1 MGNEEINST
10 LKIIIIGGEDKL
22 LEQIFPVSIKND
34 KFKEISEKLEVPY
47 KYRKFIKKF
56 DKINILWEA
65 FILQDYTDDNFDK
78 SLNLIYTMLD
88 LPNDEGEEEEEEEK
102 KIIQNEN
109 IENNSEF
116 DRKFIVIKFG
126 SNNIEYL
133 INMLNVQSR
142 VFLPQLAV
150 VTDKNLNEDEKL
162 YDNRFLTVIH
172 EDKLDQT
179 NTIKNIFSYLWDREN
194 YYNQRGNELNQYLP
208 SNILK
213 INKQVKPHINILI
226 TGLSRA
232 GKSTIINLLSRKLV
246 SLECSEGKS
255 VTKNINEYEIERNI
269 NGNEEK
275 IGIKLIDTPGLKKYK
290 DKNGKIIDTTKLVE
304 ELIEK
309 KLKECQDSK
318 DDIHLIYFMFGK
330 NANLE
335 DQIDFFK
342 FLQNINKERTE
353 NKQKKIPI
361 IFIGNL
367 NVGKDGID
375 ALKKILKENNLM
387 DLYEKI
393 DKTNKKID
401 FKNFA
406 QKNKNEKKIS
416 LKENII
422 EVNLIRN
429 VNDNNTKVYGID
441 IILKATLHFLQKN
454 NPFNNFIILE
464 ETYKKIQI
472 YLNKINKGE
481 KLNKDENSN
490 FLCFK
495 EKIKNIII
503 EISDENTLLNQIKNP
518 DNILERAN
526 YEAKKVIYF
535 SLFGGFIT
543 GLIPIPLLDIPFL
556 LPLYSIMIIKIGN
569 CYSISFSEIDNMS
582 IINLI
587 IGLDVKI
594 TKSSKFQDDNMIS
607 KVQGAQKV
615 LVNSATYYYGENL
628 GKDLAKNLG
637 ESKLKDWAKRQLR
650 FVKSKGNVN
659 FVKEIE
665 EIGMT
670 KSSKFHEL
678 IENLIQ
684 FFPMMKKGVENG
696 VKNNAN
702 QLGEKVKDIYLKN
715 TVEFT
720 KKEINELSKKS
731 CSKYVTKITNEANKY
746 ISSFSKFIPILGS
759 VINGIMDAYNVNV
772 IGNNAIKYFEEY
784 VNKTIGCDY
793 LIRQKNQYLKIFE
806 NINNI
811 ANEDFI
817 NFIPNYIY

>member
-22 LEQIFPVSIKND
+22 LEHIFPVSIKND

-133 INMLNVQSR
+133 INMLNEQSR

-179 NTIKNIFSYLWDREN
+179 NTIKNIFSHPRDREN

-304 ELIEK
+304 ELIK
-309 KLKECQDSK
+309 KNLKSV
-318 DDIHLIYFMFGK
+318 
-330 NANLE
+330 
-335 DQIDFFK
+335 
-342 FLQNINKERTE
+342 
-353 NKQKKIPI
+353 KIPKM
-361 IFIGNL
+361 IFI
-367 NVGKDGID
+367 
-375 ALKKILKENNLM
+375 
-387 DLYEKI
+387 
-393 DKTNKKID
+393 
-401 FKNFA
+401 
-406 QKNKNEKKIS
+406 
-416 LKENII
+416 
-422 EVNLIRN
+422 
-429 VNDNNTKVYGID
+429 
-441 IILKATLHFLQKN
+441 
-454 NPFNNFIILE
+454 
-464 ETYKKIQI
+464 
-472 YLNKINKGE
+472 
-481 KLNKDENSN
+481 
-490 FLCFK
+490 
-495 EKIKNIII
+495 
-503 EISDENTLLNQIKNP
+503 
-518 DNILERAN
+518 
-526 YEAKKVIYF
+526 
-535 SLFGGFIT
+535 
-543 GLIPIPLLDIPFL
+543 
-556 LPLYSIMIIKIGN
+556 
-569 CYSISFSEIDNMS
+569 
-582 IINLI
+582 
-587 IGLDVKI
+587 
-594 TKSSKFQDDNMIS
+594 
-607 KVQGAQKV
+607 
-615 LVNSATYYYGENL
+615 
-628 GKDLAKNLG
+628 
-637 ESKLKDWAKRQLR
+637 
-650 FVKSKGNVN
+650 
-659 FVKEIE
+659 
-665 EIGMT
+665 
-670 KSSKFHEL
+670 
-678 IENLIQ
+678 
-684 FFPMMKKGVENG
+684 
-696 VKNNAN
+696 
-702 QLGEKVKDIYLKN
+702 
-715 TVEFT
+715 
-720 KKEINELSKKS
+720 
-731 CSKYVTKITNEANKY
+731 
-746 ISSFSKFIPILGS
+746 
-759 VINGIMDAYNVNV
+759 
-772 IGNNAIKYFEEY
+772 
-784 VNKTIGCDY
+784 
-793 LIRQKNQYLKIFE
+793 
-806 NINNI
+806 
-811 ANEDFI
+811 
-817 NFIPNYIY
+817 